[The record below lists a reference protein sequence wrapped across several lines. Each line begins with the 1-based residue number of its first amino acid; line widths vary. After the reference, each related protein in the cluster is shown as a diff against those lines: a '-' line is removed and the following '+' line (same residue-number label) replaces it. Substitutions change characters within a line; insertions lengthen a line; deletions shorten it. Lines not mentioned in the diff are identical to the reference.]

1 MCLHIYFRE
10 VFFLSNQCQILK
22 ENQRIQ
28 REEIKAVHHGL
39 KGFVSWCTICTVT
52 TLEEVTLSA
61 ESTAVLLPET
71 LLAGGKDEEKAENEH
86 VPLKKGR
93 LVPASPKKY

>member
-1 MCLHIYFRE
+1 M
-10 VFFLSNQCQILK
+10 SNIK
-22 ENQRIQ
+22 GESIQ

-39 KGFVSWCTICTVT
+39 KGFVSWCTMCTVT
-52 TLEEVTLSA
+52 APEEVTLSA

-71 LLAGGKDEEKAENEH
+71 LLAGGKDEKAENEH

-93 LVPASPKKY
+93 LVPASPKK

>member
-1 MCLHIYFRE
+1 MLTHILQRGF
-10 VFFLSNQCQILK
+10 FFLSNQCQILK

-39 KGFVSWCTICTVT
+39 KSFVSWCTICTVT

-93 LVPASPKKY
+93 LVPASPKKC

>member
-1 MCLHIYFRE
+1 MLTHILQRG
-10 VFFLSNQCQILK
+10 FFLSNQCQILK

-28 REEIKAVHHGL
+28 REEIKAVHHWL

-52 TLEEVTLSA
+52 APEEVTLSA

-93 LVPASPKKY
+93 LVPASPKK